1 MAQGAATQL
10 SLLKG
15 REGILV
21 NEPRGMEY
29 SKDRLN
35 QEIRG
40 LLRENS
46 LHKNA
51 LFLKD
56 KELIVLKDKLKEA
69 DGTIDTLSVILG
81 VVLLMSVVGFLFA
94 VTQWR

>member
-1 MAQGAATQL
+1 MD
-10 SLLKG
+10 
-15 REGILV
+15 
-21 NEPRGMEY
+21 NERKPEY
-29 SKDRLN
+29 GKDRLN

-56 KELIVLKDKLKEA
+56 KELIVLQEKLKEA

-81 VVLLMSVVGFLFA
+81 AVLLMSVVGFLFA

>member
-1 MAQGAATQL
+1 MQQEMQYG
-10 SLLKG
+10 
-15 REGILV
+15 
-21 NEPRGMEY
+21 
-29 SKDRLN
+29 KDRLN
-35 QEIRG
+35 QEIRS

-46 LHKNA
+46 LHKNS

-56 KELIVLKDKLKEA
+56 KELIVLQEKLKEA
-69 DGTIDTLSVILG
+69 DSTIDTLSVILG

>member
-1 MAQGAATQL
+1 M
-10 SLLKG
+10 
-15 REGILV
+15 

-46 LHKNA
+46 LLKNS
-51 LFLKD
+51 LFIKD
-56 KELIVLKDKLKEA
+56 KEATALQDKLTEA
-69 DGTIDTLSVILG
+69 DSTINVLSIMLG
-81 VVLLMSVVGFLFA
+81 VVLLMFIAVLLFT
-94 VTQWR
+94 VQWWR

>member
-1 MAQGAATQL
+1 MD
-10 SLLKG
+10 
-15 REGILV
+15 
-21 NEPRGMEY
+21 NERKPEY

-35 QEIRG
+35 QEIRD

-46 LHKNA
+46 LHKNS

-56 KELIVLKDKLKEA
+56 KELIVLKDKLAEA

-81 VVLLMSVVGFLFA
+81 VVLLMSVVGLLFV

>member
-1 MAQGAATQL
+1 M
-10 SLLKG
+10 
-15 REGILV
+15 

-35 QEIRG
+35 QEIRS

-56 KELIVLKDKLKEA
+56 KELIVLKDKLAEA

-81 VVLLMSVVGFLFA
+81 VVLLLSIIGLLFA

>member
-1 MAQGAATQL
+1 MNTER
-10 SLLKG
+10 KP
-15 REGILV
+15 EF
-21 NEPRGMEY
+21 

-35 QEIRG
+35 QEIRE

-56 KELIVLKDKLKEA
+56 KELIVLQEKLKEA
-69 DGTIDTLSVILG
+69 DGTINFLSIMLG
-81 VVLLMSVVGFLFA
+81 VVLLMFIAVLLFA

>member
-1 MAQGAATQL
+1 MNTER
-10 SLLKG
+10 K
-15 REGILV
+15 
-21 NEPRGMEY
+21 PEY

-35 QEIRG
+35 QEIRS

-56 KELIVLKDKLKEA
+56 KELIVLKDKLAEA

-81 VVLLMSVVGFLFA
+81 VVLLLSIIGLLFA

>member
-1 MAQGAATQL
+1 MQQEMQYG
-10 SLLKG
+10 
-15 REGILV
+15 
-21 NEPRGMEY
+21 
-29 SKDRLN
+29 KDRLN

-56 KELIVLKDKLKEA
+56 KELIVLQEKLKEA
-69 DGTIDTLSVILG
+69 DSTINFLSIMLG

>member
-1 MAQGAATQL
+1 MD
-10 SLLKG
+10 
-15 REGILV
+15 
-21 NEPRGMEY
+21 NERKPEY

-35 QEIRG
+35 QEIRE

-46 LHKNA
+46 LHKNS

-56 KELIVLKDKLKEA
+56 KEIIVLKDKLAEA

-81 VVLLMSVVGFLFA
+81 AVLLMSVVGFLFA

>member
-1 MAQGAATQL
+1 M
-10 SLLKG
+10 
-15 REGILV
+15 
-21 NEPRGMEY
+21 NEPRGMEF

-46 LHKNA
+46 LLKNS

-56 KELIVLKDKLKEA
+56 KELIVLQEKLTEA
-69 DGTIDTLSVILG
+69 DSTIDTLSVILG
-81 VVLLMSVVGFLFA
+81 AVLLMSVVGFLFA

>member
-1 MAQGAATQL
+1 MNTER
-10 SLLKG
+10 K
-15 REGILV
+15 
-21 NEPRGMEY
+21 PEY

-35 QEIRG
+35 QEIRE

-56 KELIVLKDKLKEA
+56 KELIVLKDKLAED
-69 DGTIDTLSVILG
+69 DGTIDNL
-81 VVLLMSVVGFLFA
+81 
-94 VTQWR
+94 

>member
-1 MAQGAATQL
+1 MNTEVK
-10 SLLKG
+10 S
-15 REGILV
+15 EF
-21 NEPRGMEY
+21 

-46 LHKNA
+46 QFKNS
-51 LFLKD
+51 LFNKD
-56 KELIVLKDKLKEA
+56 KEVVALQDKLKEA
-69 DGTIDTLSVILG
+69 DSTINVLSIMLG
-81 VVLLMSVVGFLFA
+81 AVLLLFIVVLLFA

>member
-1 MAQGAATQL
+1 MNTER
-10 SLLKG
+10 K
-15 REGILV
+15 
-21 NEPRGMEY
+21 PEY

-35 QEIRG
+35 QEIRE

-56 KELIVLKDKLKEA
+56 KELIVLKDKLAEA
-69 DGTIDTLSVILG
+69 DGTIDTLSTILG
-81 VVLLMSVVGFLFA
+81 AVLLMSVVGLLFV

>member
-1 MAQGAATQL
+1 MD
-10 SLLKG
+10 
-15 REGILV
+15 
-21 NEPRGMEY
+21 NERKPEF

-35 QEIRG
+35 QEIRE

-56 KELIVLKDKLKEA
+56 KELIVLQEKLTEA
-69 DGTIDTLSVILG
+69 DGTVNVLSIMLG
-81 VVLLMSVVGFLFA
+81 VVLLMFIAVLLFT
-94 VTQWR
+94 VQWWR

>member
-1 MAQGAATQL
+1 MD
-10 SLLKG
+10 
-15 REGILV
+15 
-21 NEPRGMEY
+21 NERKPEF

-56 KELIVLKDKLKEA
+56 KELIVLKDKLAEA

>member
-1 MAQGAATQL
+1 MD
-10 SLLKG
+10 
-15 REGILV
+15 
-21 NEPRGMEY
+21 NEKIPEF

-35 QEIRG
+35 QEIRS

-46 LHKNA
+46 LHKNS

-56 KELIVLKDKLKEA
+56 KELIVLQEKLKEA
-69 DGTIDTLSVILG
+69 DNAIDTLSVILG

>member
-1 MAQGAATQL
+1 M
-10 SLLKG
+10 
-15 REGILV
+15 
-21 NEPRGMEY
+21 NEPRGMEF

-35 QEIRG
+35 QEIRD

-46 LHKNA
+46 LHKNS

-56 KELIVLKDKLKEA
+56 KELIVLQEKLKEA

-81 VVLLMSVVGFLFA
+81 AVLLMSVVGFLFA

>member
-1 MAQGAATQL
+1 MD
-10 SLLKG
+10 
-15 REGILV
+15 
-21 NEPRGMEY
+21 NERKPEY

-35 QEIRG
+35 QEIRE

-46 LHKNA
+46 LHKNS

-56 KELIVLKDKLKEA
+56 KELIVLKEKLKEA
-69 DGTIDTLSVILG
+69 DSTIDTLSVILG